1 MSSKDTLVLDD
12 QKELPCGSVGS
23 DGATKLAIVLIGSVF
38 ARPLRPLAEMT
49 DFQLEEARRDEGW
62 NSSCLAKFSR
72 CLGMPTE
79 GFEKEILYLLRR
91 MEGRIDQK
99 GQDGA
104 SRKTKSLPSK
114 FVRALKKLEWTMS
127 YKKARVDTELG
138 NFVGAS
144 LSGCKGR

>member
-1 MSSKDTLVLDD
+1 
-12 QKELPCGSVGS
+12 
-23 DGATKLAIVLIGSVF
+23 
-38 ARPLRPLAEMT
+38 
-49 DFQLEEARRDEGW
+49 
-62 NSSCLAKFSR
+62 
-72 CLGMPTE
+72 MPTK

-114 FVRALKKLEWTMS
+114 FVRELKKLEWTMS